1 MKNLIKEL
9 SYRQHLLGNRL
20 MFGAN
25 VFYLKADNMIQTQMV
40 DGRPLNVNTGKKENS
55 GIELETKWN
64 INTRFALSGNYSFL
78 HMSHPQLSAPEHKFY
93 VGGSWQRGRLQL
105 NTGVQMV
112 K

>member
-20 MFGAN
+20 MVGAN

-40 DGRPLNVNTGKKENS
+40 DGRPLNVNTGKTENS

-64 INTRFALSGNYSFL
+64 INT
-78 HMSHPQLSAPEHKFY
+78 
-93 VGGSWQRGRLQL
+93 
-105 NTGVQMV
+105 
-112 K
+112 